1 MPGCPDAPLK
11 EEEELVRPKIRV
23 NRELFE
29 RARDHAEA
37 AGYSS
42 VEELVAHLLEKEIEG
57 EEASAESEELVEKR
71 LKGLG
76 YLS

>member
-1 MPGCPDAPLK
+1 MVL
-11 EEEELVRPKIRV
+11 RPKIRV
-23 NRELFE
+23 SRDLFE

-42 VEELVAHLLEKEIEG
+42 VEELVAHLLEKEIDREEG
-57 EEASAESEELVEKR
+57 SAESEDLIEKR

>member
-1 MPGCPDAPLK
+1 MFG
-11 EEEELVRPKIRV
+11 PKIRV
-23 NRELFE
+23 SRELFE
-29 RARDHAEA
+29 RAKDHAEA

-42 VEELVAHLLEKEIEG
+42 VEELVSHLLEKEIEG
-57 EEASAESEELVEKR
+57 GERSADSEDLVEKR

>member
-1 MPGCPDAPLK
+1 MLG
-11 EEEELVRPKIRV
+11 PKIRLS
-23 NRELFE
+23 RELFE
-29 RARDHAEA
+29 RAKDHAEA

-42 VEELVAHLLEKEIEG
+42 VAELVAHLLEKEFEG
-57 EEASAESEELVEKR
+57 EEGGVAESEELVEKR